1 MAAAGAP
8 AIYIYLLKLILLKNL
23 YIKFVCFHHEGDLNT
38 HVHVLLDQ
46 RVMPGT
52 FWEEGGG
59 GGCLFAHKKSGGN
72 LRTKKAKIVCCC
84 VFFLLIFQ
92 LYIPITLMNT
102 KEVVLNRMVATK
114 GSSLWLLLSYIIYL
128 YNFCFMYLL
137 CKHLLVFL

>member
-46 RVMPGT
+46 RIMPGT

-59 GGCLFAHKKSGGN
+59 GVFICTLKIWGKFKNKKKLRLF
-72 LRTKKAKIVCCC
+72 VV
-84 VFFLLIFQ
+84 VFFSLDILIVHSSNFNEYKRSYPESYGGIQ
-92 LYIPITLMNT
+92 RIKLVVVIKLY
-102 KEVVLNRMVATK
+102 
-114 GSSLWLLLSYIIYL
+114 YIFI
-128 YNFCFMYLL
+128 
-137 CKHLLVFL
+137 

>member
-46 RVMPGT
+46 RIMPGT
-52 FWEEGGG
+52 FWEEGG

-72 LRTKKAKIVCCC
+72 LRTKKAKIVCCY
-84 VFFLLIFQ
+84 VFFSLDISIVHSYNLNEYKRSCTELYGGNQRIKLVVVIKLYYIF
-92 LYIPITLMNT
+92 I
-102 KEVVLNRMVATK
+102 
-114 GSSLWLLLSYIIYL
+114 
-128 YNFCFMYLL
+128 
-137 CKHLLVFL
+137 

>member
-46 RVMPGT
+46 RIMPGT
-52 FWEEGGG
+52 FWEEGG

-84 VFFLLIFQ
+84 VFFSLDISIVHSYNLNEYKRSCTESYGGNQRIKLVVVIKLYYIF
-92 LYIPITLMNT
+92 I
-102 KEVVLNRMVATK
+102 
-114 GSSLWLLLSYIIYL
+114 
-128 YNFCFMYLL
+128 
-137 CKHLLVFL
+137 